1 MSSAMKLTMQ
11 SIGSMVFGLVFFG
24 VALFVPAWTFDYWQ
38 AWVFIAVFMVSTL
51 GPSLYIAVKYPEALQ
66 RRLRGGPTAET
77 RPAQRIA
84 ITAVVGSVV
93 VLLVLSALDHRF
105 GWSTV
110 PLPVTVAGYVLVFT
124 GLTFAQIVIIENN
137 YAAANITVERDQ
149 TLVST
154 GLYGL
159 VRHPMYTGTLIMML
173 GTPLAL
179 DSLWGLLALIPGVAA
194 LVVRIR
200 DEEEMLTE
208 ELSGYREYLDQTPYR
223 LVPHVW

>member
-1 MSSAMKLTMQ
+1 MKLAVQ

-93 VLLVLSALDHRF
+93 VLLVMSALDHRF

-110 PLPVTVAGYVLVFT
+110 PLPVTVLGDVLVFA
-124 GLTFAQIVIIENN
+124 GLTFAQMVIIQNN

-179 DSLWGLLALIPGVAA
+179 DSLWGLLALIPAVAA
-194 LVVRIR
+194 LAVRIR

-208 ELSGYREYLDQTPYR
+208 ELSGYREYLDQVPYR